1 MKRNMKYLSVLIL
14 LAAGTAQAAKE
25 SYVIDSSRLLRE
37 SKEGRSLMAFNQAD
51 KEEAMKLEYDQ
62 SKKVSDLRAEI
73 EEGMKQGK
81 MTDESLQEKYESLGR
96 IQRNAKHVL
105 EDAREDLEMK
115 TQKRVMVFRNKVL
128 RIAGD
133 YFKKEGNVIVFD
145 KAARQDVVYVSDL
158 SDKTDIVLKEINNH
172 YEKERV
178 KLAMTKNVN
187 RKA

>member
-1 MKRNMKYLSVLIL
+1 MKRNMKFLSVLIL

-37 SKEGRSLMAFNQAD
+37 SKEGRSLMSFNQAD
-51 KEEAMKLEYDQ
+51 KEEAMKLEYEQ
-62 SKKVSDLRAEI
+62 SKKVSDLRVEI

-81 MTDESLQEKYESLGR
+81 LSEETLQEKYESLGR

-128 RIAGD
+128 KIAGVF
-133 YFKKEGNVIVFD
+133 FKKMGDVVVFD
-145 KAARQDVVYVSDL
+145 KAARQDFVYASDS
-158 SDKTDIVLKEINNH
+158 SDKTDLVLKEINNH

-178 KLAMTKNVN
+178 KLAMTKSGP